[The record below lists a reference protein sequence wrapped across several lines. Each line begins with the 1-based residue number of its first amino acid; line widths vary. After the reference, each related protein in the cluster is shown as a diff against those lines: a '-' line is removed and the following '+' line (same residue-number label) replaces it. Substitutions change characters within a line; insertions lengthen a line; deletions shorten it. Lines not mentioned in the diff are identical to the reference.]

1 VSALSRLARAL
12 PVRAGVASGIIGF
25 VMVSGSAFAWWTS
38 QAQGTGS
45 AAIGNA
51 VSLTNDAT
59 VAASTTSKLYPG
71 GPAADVVT
79 KVNNPNGFAVNVTA
93 ATFGSV
99 SVSGASG
106 PCTTT
111 GLTFSTP
118 TAGLPVTI
126 PANGSATIT
135 LAGAATMGT
144 TADSGCQ
151 NATFTIN
158 LSLTASA

>member
-1 VSALSRLARAL
+1 MM
-12 PVRAGVASGIIGF
+12 SGG
-25 VMVSGSAFAWWTS
+25 AYAWWTS
-38 QAQGTGS
+38 QAQGTGT
-45 AAIGNA
+45 AAIGVA

-59 VAASTTSKLYPG
+59 VAASTTGKLYPG

-79 KVNNPNGFAVNVTA
+79 KVNNPNNFAVKVTA
-93 ATFGSV
+93 ATFGAV
-99 SVSGASG
+99 AVSGASG
-106 PCTTT
+106 TCTTT
-111 GLTFSTP
+111 GLTFGTP

-126 PANGSATIT
+126 PANGTATIT